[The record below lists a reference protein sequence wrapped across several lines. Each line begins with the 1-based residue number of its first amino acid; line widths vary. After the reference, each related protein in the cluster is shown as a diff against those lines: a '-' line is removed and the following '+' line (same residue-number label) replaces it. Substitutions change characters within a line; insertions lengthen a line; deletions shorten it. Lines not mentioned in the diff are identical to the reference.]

1 MVNVRAPLMLLLLLL
16 GSFLFRLWNMSPVF
30 NACRMHSLPLTTECS
45 ALAREKERAS
55 QRDSDCA
62 LERDS
67 RRKRRAARS
76 ILMFAIKCLWD
87 CISPTQ
93 FLIFLSVFFTF
104 VTNALD
110 THSWAHIRTDETFF
124 DIMHMDVIIKV
135 LRTLRHCYDL
145 RTELKRTWTMKKM
158 TINPDINDTFWM
170 HKVLQYCINTSVNL
184 FRLFLN

>member
-16 GSFLFRLWNMSPVF
+16 GSFLFRLWNMSQVF

-55 QRDSDCA
+55 QRDSDCE
-62 LERDS
+62 LKWDS
-67 RRKRRAARS
+67 RRMRRDARF
-76 ILMFAIKCLWD
+76 IHMFAIKCLWD

-110 THSWAHIRTDETFF
+110 THSWAHIRTAENFTISCIWMWLLKSFVLW
-124 DIMHMDVIIKV
+124 DIAMSWEQNWNVP
-135 LRTLRHCYDL
+135 
-145 RTELKRTWTMKKM
+145 ELWKK
-158 TINPDINDTFWM
+158 
-170 HKVLQYCINTSVNL
+170 LQLIQT
-184 FRLFLN
+184 